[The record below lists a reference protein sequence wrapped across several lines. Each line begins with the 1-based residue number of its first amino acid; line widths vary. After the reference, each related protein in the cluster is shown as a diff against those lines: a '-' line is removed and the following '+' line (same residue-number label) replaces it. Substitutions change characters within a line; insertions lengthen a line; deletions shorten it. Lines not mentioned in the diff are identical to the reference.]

1 MTGSQVAALENAKDG
16 LRRAIRPFVP
26 VAIRAKEGRRRLKGH
41 HENDGLTHLV
51 RGADLVAGDALS
63 TREMRDN

>member
-26 VAIRAKEGRRRLKGH
+26 VAIRAKEG
-41 HENDGLTHLV
+41 DV
-51 RGADLVAGDALS
+51 D
-63 TREMRDN
+63 

>member
-1 MTGSQVAALENAKDG
+1 MTGSQVAALENAKNG

-26 VAIRAKEGRRRLKGH
+26 VAIRAKEGRRRLKGITKKT
-41 HENDGLTHLV
+41 GHLV

-63 TREMRDN
+63 TGEMRDN

>member
-26 VAIRAKEGRRRLKGH
+26 VAIRAKGRRRLKGH
-41 HENDGLTHLV
+41 HEKDGLTHLV

>member
-26 VAIRAKEGRRRLKGH
+26 VAIRAKGRRRLFVKGITKKTGSPILY
-41 HENDGLTHLV
+41 EAPTWSPETHCR
-51 RGADLVAGDALS
+51 RGK
-63 TREMRDN
+63 